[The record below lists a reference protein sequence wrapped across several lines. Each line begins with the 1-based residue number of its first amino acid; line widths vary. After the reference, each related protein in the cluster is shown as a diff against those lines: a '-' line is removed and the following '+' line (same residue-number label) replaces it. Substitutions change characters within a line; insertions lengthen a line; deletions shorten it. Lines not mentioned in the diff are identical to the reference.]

1 MYGGKKS
8 VGNIKPTNKD
18 LVKSGLGNNNIP
30 ATKPIIID
38 IYEFFSFKIFE

>member
-18 LVKSGLGNNNIP
+18 LVKSWFGNNNIP

-38 IYEFFSFKIFE
+38 IY

>member
-1 MYGGKKS
+1 MNDGKKS
-8 VGNIKPTNKD
+8 VGNIKPTNTD

-38 IYEFFSFKIFE
+38 I

>member
-1 MYGGKKS
+1 MYDGKKS

-18 LVKSGLGNNNIP
+18 LVKSVFGNNSIP

-38 IYEFFSFKIFE
+38 I